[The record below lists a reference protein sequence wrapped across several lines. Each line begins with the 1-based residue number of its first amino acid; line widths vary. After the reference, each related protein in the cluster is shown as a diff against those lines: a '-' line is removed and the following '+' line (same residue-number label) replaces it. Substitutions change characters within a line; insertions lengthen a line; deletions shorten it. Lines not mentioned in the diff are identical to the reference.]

1 MANGHGGRR
10 AGAGRKRGSRSN
22 EAILFQRQARSLC
35 PAGLEAMADLLKSDD
50 GSMRARAFDRI
61 FQVAYGK
68 ELKDIVVD
76 DEQEQPKKDKVVW
89 PSDPNEAI
97 PDPARIKTS

>member
-1 MANGHGGRR
+1 MPNGHGGRR
-10 AGAGRKRGSRSN
+10 TGAGRKRGSRSN
-22 EAILFQRQARSLC
+22 EAILFQRHARSLC
-35 PAGLEAMADLLKSDD
+35 PAGLEAMAELLKSDD

-76 DEQEQPKKDKVVW
+76 DDRTQQPEDDLEW
-89 PSDPNEAI
+89 ATDPSEAI
-97 PDPARIKTS
+97 PDPARVNDR